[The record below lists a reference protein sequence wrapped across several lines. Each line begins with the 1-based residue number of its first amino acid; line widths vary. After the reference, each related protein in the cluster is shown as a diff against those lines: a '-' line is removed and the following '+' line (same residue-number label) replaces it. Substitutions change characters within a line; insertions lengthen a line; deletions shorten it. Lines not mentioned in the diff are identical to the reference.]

1 MLWDPI
7 AQRDCW
13 ELVRRARRGIWGAG
27 TSSSPRWVWVG
38 ITARKRH
45 TFRVNKKY
53 ESRIH
58 CLNVSS
64 QVWWWVLNDRAR
76 ARDHAR
82 LRACVHGW
90 VVCLRLVEFESRR
103 QAALVATGRA
113 PPCVVLQVGHFLPFA
128 TLGWATNQVASKD
141 TSRMFASG
149 ISRIH
154 RFHPL
159 RPPLAPLTQEQN
171 ARPSA
176 HAARRNRAHRNRRG
190 APQGLT
196 LADSALRAS
205 SPVHLRCTACLSY
218 RDYRDE

>member
-1 MLWDPI
+1 
-7 AQRDCW
+7 
-13 ELVRRARRGIWGAG
+13 
-27 TSSSPRWVWVG
+27 
-38 ITARKRH
+38 
-45 TFRVNKKY
+45 
-53 ESRIH
+53 
-58 CLNVSS
+58 
-64 QVWWWVLNDRAR
+64 
-76 ARDHAR
+76 
-82 LRACVHGW
+82 
-90 VVCLRLVEFESRR
+90 
-103 QAALVATGRA
+103 
-113 PPCVVLQVGHFLPFA
+113 
-128 TLGWATNQVASKD
+128 VASKD

-205 SPVHLRCTACLSY
+205 STVHLRCTACLSY
-218 RDYRDE
+218 RVTADEELGRQRARRAAQRGAADAPSRAARDLGFVFAVRVTSPTAWVRHCVPQLPRRRRRLFTFVGCYFISNDVTRTEILSLLAINSADSLVLVPALY